1 MGVLSKFDTN
11 FAVSADW
18 RNEHLEPCSGPKE
31 RGGRRVS
38 RQQSRPVERTCQSL
52 GGTTRDTANVWP
64 LRSSLEL
71 GALPTA
77 VPCARLHARQLVWE
91 WGLDGL
97 AETAELLVS
106 ELVTNAVQA
115 TAREEGRR
123 AVRLQLFGDNAR
135 VRIEVWDTDPRPPAP
150 KDLAED
156 GIPDLEAE
164 GGRGLFLVAALSAC
178 WDWYLTLEPTGKVV
192 WCEVEAE
199 RPKLSEVG
207 GLASQPLLPR
217 RIPRRVQ
224 VRPVVVMND
233 PDILRRLRNALRETR
248 EHGHDG

>member
-1 MGVLSKFDTN
+1 M
-11 FAVSADW
+11 
-18 RNEHLEPCSGPKE
+18 
-31 RGGRRVS
+31 S
-38 RQQSRPVERTCQSL
+38 RQQSQPLKRTRQSI
-52 GGTTRDTANVWP
+52 GGTTRDTANVWL

-106 ELVTNAVQA
+106 ELATNAVQA
-115 TAREEGRR
+115 MARQEDHTT
-123 AVRLQLFGDNAR
+123 VRLQLFGDNTR
-135 VRIEVWDTDPRPPAP
+135 VRIEVWDADPRPPAP
-150 KDLAED
+150 RNPGED

-178 WDWYLTLEPTGKVV
+178 WDWYLTQEPAGKVV
-192 WCEVEAE
+192 WCELEAE
-199 RPKLSEVG
+199 RPELSEVG
-207 GLASQPLLPR
+207 GRRPVSQPLLPR
-217 RIPRRVQ
+217 RIPRQVQ

-233 PDILRRLRNALRETR
+233 PDILRRIRDGLRDLS
-248 EHGHDG
+248 DC